1 MTVRSTRRYNGTY
14 QSATFLYA
22 NYDQTNSHNE
32 TPVHALEKAMS
43 LIFLRITSNYNL
55 TNC

>member
-1 MTVRSTRRYNGTY
+1 MKHAIQRTTY

-22 NYDQTNSHNE
+22 NYDKTHSHNE

-43 LIFLRITSNYNL
+43 LLFSRVTDKL
-55 TNC
+55 